1 MAVPILSRVPHPSR
15 PHRDGWEGTPFP
27 RPLFQLLAIPTSP
40 QFAIL
45 SVVLE
50 PVLSGVEGTRAWSS
64 STPSR
69 NLLLRANQRRCNHH
83 PHPIPDTRY
92 PTTQAPFLLPSTLTG
107 YSTRV

>member
-1 MAVPILSRVPHPSR
+1 MAVAILSRVPHTSR
-15 PHRDGWEGTPFP
+15 PHRDGWERTPFP
-27 RPLFQLLAIPTSP
+27 RPLLQLLAIPTSP

-45 SVVLE
+45 SVVEE

-69 NLLLRANQRRCNHH
+69 KLLLRANQRRCTHH

-92 PTTQAPFLLPSTLTG
+92 PIPDDPSTLLATLNA
-107 YSTRV
+107 YW